1 MYIEELEALKSKLK
15 GIVEIKESTFSRLG
29 LKISNIGFS
38 DFNDDGWFSV
48 IFEIE
53 SENQLLKNVVIKANF
68 YDVVNNII
76 ANVEDY
82 VFADSFSGYDTKSI
96 FVAKY
101 GLSFDTERIMI
112 FATLA

>member
-48 IFEIE
+48 IFE
-53 SENQLLKNVVIKANF
+53 
-68 YDVVNNII
+68 
-76 ANVEDY
+76 
-82 VFADSFSGYDTKSI
+82 
-96 FVAKY
+96 
-101 GLSFDTERIMI
+101 
-112 FATLA
+112 